1 MFKTVVWASDGSED
15 SQAALEVAKTMAGV
29 SGGRLIAVYVRQLVV
44 SRGGGVSVQYN
55 DAEVQ
60 ADLRRTVDELREDG
74 LDASL
79 AVVRT
84 TRSNPARSIASAA
97 KEAQADLIVLG
108 SRGHSP
114 TVSLLL
120 GSVGQRLVKLRPAR
134 SCRCQ
139 TRRSSVTRAKS
150 QSDTRSVDRYLHLV
164 SAGCRCKVASFPQAE
179 VGALR

>member
-97 KEAQADLIVLG
+97 K
-108 SRGHSP
+108 
-114 TVSLLL
+114 
-120 GSVGQRLVKLRPAR
+120 
-134 SCRCQ
+134 
-139 TRRSSVTRAKS
+139 RRR
-150 QSDTRSVDRYLHLV
+150 RI
-164 SAGCRCKVASFPQAE
+164 
-179 VGALR
+179 

>member
-1 MFKTVVWASDGSED
+1 MFKTVVWASDGSKD
-15 SQAALEVAKTMAGV
+15 AQAALGVAKTMAGA
-29 SGGRLIAVYVRQLVV
+29 SGGRLIAVYVQQLIV

-84 TRSNPARSIASAA
+84 TRSNPARSIANAA
-97 KEAQADLIVLG
+97 IEVQADLIVLG

-120 GSVGQRLVKLRPAR
+120 GSVGQRLVKLAPCPVMSVPSPRIERESSQEA
-134 SCRCQ
+134 
-139 TRRSSVTRAKS
+139 TRQLA
-150 QSDTRSVDRYLHLV
+150 
-164 SAGCRCKVASFPQAE
+164 A
-179 VGALR
+179 

>member
-1 MFKTVVWASDGSED
+1 MFKTVVWASDGSKD
-15 SQAALEVAKTMAGV
+15 AQAALEVAKTMAGV

-84 TRSNPARSIASAA
+84 TRSNPARSIANAA
-97 KEAQADLIVLG
+97 IEAQADLIVLG

-120 GSVGQRLVKLRPAR
+120 GSVGQRLVKLAPCPVMSVPNPPIERD
-134 SCRCQ
+134 
-139 TRRSSVTRAKS
+139 SSQEPKRQLA
-150 QSDTRSVDRYLHLV
+150 
-164 SAGCRCKVASFPQAE
+164 A
-179 VGALR
+179 